1 MDRQIGS
8 HIRVTTS
15 SCERIRDATPFL
27 PTVSF
32 RFRQVW
38 RTAEFARPAHFCGPG
53 RDRLR
58 SWSEYLLRRRMDF
71 GSHGPQD
78 LAGENRGIRADCF
91 FSRARFF
98 RPHHAR
104 TGRPFQRFVESATVA
119 SVNPAPN
126 VPRLKES
133 LTSEGRPLD
142 PSRLRDRP
150 TGAIQVSTLPG
161 NCRQS
166 PGEQTASNPTL
177 VPGVVEVVSVD
188 RGFVW
193 DALQCSCGPVG
204 IAMLGRRCGGAV
216 PH

>member
-1 MDRQIGS
+1 MEAITKNPSAQRESPILPRASSASAGAIPRSAKYAQRSGIGPEQALKAITKAPRAQRESSILPRAFLRAQDRSRGPELVKALRVLGYTMDRQIGS

-126 VPRLKES
+126 
-133 LTSEGRPLD
+133 
-142 PSRLRDRP
+142 
-150 TGAIQVSTLPG
+150 IPG
-161 NCRQS
+161 
-166 PGEQTASNPTL
+166 
-177 VPGVVEVVSVD
+177 
-188 RGFVW
+188 
-193 DALQCSCGPVG
+193 
-204 IAMLGRRCGGAV
+204 
-216 PH
+216 